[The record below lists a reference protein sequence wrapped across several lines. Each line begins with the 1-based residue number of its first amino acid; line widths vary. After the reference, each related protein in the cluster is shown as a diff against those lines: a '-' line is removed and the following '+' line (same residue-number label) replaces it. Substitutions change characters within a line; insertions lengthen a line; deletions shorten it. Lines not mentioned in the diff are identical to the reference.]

1 MPVMDRDVPNPVP
14 GPFPTR
20 FQNVTISLNGGGIQ

>member
-1 MPVMDRDVPNPVP
+1 MPVMDGYVTNPVS